1 MSYLFLLSRLGTIRI
16 HTKMATTPKLKNTNY
31 MTRRRDSCLVVY
43 SSKSYSQL
51 NSFVC
56 DCDLSILIL
65 MFSKRFVSS
74 GQWHSWSRHRTQY
87 QEGSVI
93 YTLIEYA
100 MSNATCFFVPGPCW
114 HSRWTRRKST
124 YWERAGEIAY
134 LYWFFLLFVLD
145 VIAKISLPQH
155 NTLITRL
162 D

>member
-100 MSNATCFFVPGPCW
+100 MSNATCFFCARTMLTQPLNK
-114 HSRWTRRKST
+114 TQINILRKS
-124 YWERAGEIAY
+124 RRDCLLI
-134 LYWFFLLFVLD
+134 LVFLTICFGCHCQD
-145 VIAKISLPQH
+145 KFTATQYINH
-155 NTLITRL
+155 
-162 D
+162 